1 MAEEARNMSLQST
14 EPDWAWQPPRLNPEG
29 QIRFWDRMAATY
41 EGADMTQNMG
51 EQHVVER
58 LTDEF
63 VVRGFQAEDVV
74 TLGGAVGCRD
84 PRIVVDRLRIGG
96 QTPKRIFFNDLAPA
110 LVAHASENELASQRA
125 GGIDVHA
132 FSGKVADSYAHIP
145 KMPRR
150 VLIGVYGAEAFVR
163 PAPEEGHRQ
172 DGFTE
177 YLAND
182 AHIGDRLWLEWF
194 RISAG
199 AYAPAAKE
207 RFLTGRTIGTPPDAV
222 RSSLEKVLQLHELP
236 ELGALRVIG
245 STEDE
250 RHGYFLSH
258 WFTIQG
264 VTSLLEESFIGRA
277 VKMRLFLCGKGMLVC
292 LDPLYERPRGILTV
306 LNNVVGNILPD
317 EQLKSLRV
325 IHGLTF

>member
-14 EPDWAWQPPRLNPEG
+14 EPDWVWQPPHLDPEG
-29 QIRFWDRMAATY
+29 QVRFWDRMAATY
-41 EGADMTQNMG
+41 EGADMTHNMG
-51 EQHVVER
+51 EQRVVER

-110 LVAHASENELASQRA
+110 LVARAAEHELALQGA
-125 GGIDVHA
+125 AGIDVYA
-132 FSGKVADSYAHIP
+132 FSGNVADSCAHIP

-207 RFLTGRTIGTPPDAV
+207 RFLTGRTVGTRPDVV
-222 RSSLEKVLQLHELP
+222 RSSLEKALQAPDLP
-236 ELGALRVIG
+236 KVSALRIIG

-250 RHGYFLSH
+250 RHGFFLSH
-258 WFTIQG
+258 WFTVQG
-264 VTSLLEESFIGRA
+264 ITSLLEESFIGRA
-277 VKMRLFLCGKGMLVC
+277 VKMRLFPCGKGMLVC

-306 LNNVVGNILPD
+306 LNNVVGNILPN
-317 EQLKSLRV
+317 EQLQSLRI
-325 IHGLTF
+325 IHRLTF